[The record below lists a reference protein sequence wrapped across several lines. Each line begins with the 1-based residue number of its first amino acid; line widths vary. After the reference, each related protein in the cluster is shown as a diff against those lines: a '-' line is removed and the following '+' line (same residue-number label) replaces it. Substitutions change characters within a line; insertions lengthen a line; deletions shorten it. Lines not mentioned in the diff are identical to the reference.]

1 MSIVT
6 KKEIE
11 NPQIESITRKFKKKS
26 TKIKKQ
32 KMTKEQMWKQIKR
45 DKVLYIL
52 LLIPIIYFIVFKY
65 IPMSGIVLAFRKYE
79 VGGSMFGS
87 EWVGFKY
94 FNMFLK
100 DPYFWKIFKNTFVL
114 SLSSLII
121 GFPIPIIL
129 ALMLNEVQSPL
140 LKRSV
145 QTVSYLPKFFST
157 VVVVSMISIMLSPS
171 SGIINSILSNFG
183 MEEIYFLK
191 ETEWFRPVYIISEVW
206 QFTGWNAIL
215 YIAALTNI
223 DPQLYEAASIDGAN
237 RWVRMVSVTIPGIM
251 PTIAI
256 TLILSTGSIL
266 SVGFEKV
273 LLLYNNSTMEVAD
286 VIQTYVYRMGILSS
300 NYSYS
305 TAVGLF
311 QAVINLGLISLVNY
325 ISKKTT
331 ETGLW

>member
-1 MSIVT
+1 MSVIREKNIDIT
-6 KKEIE
+6 KRKLHLNNE
-11 NPQIESITRKFKKKS
+11 NGKSKKAS
-26 TKIKKQ
+26 NQ
-32 KMTKEQMWKQIKR
+32 KMTKEQMIRQVKK

-52 LLIPIIYFIVFKY
+52 LAIPIIYFIVFKY
-65 IPMSGIVLAFRKYE
+65 IPMSGIVLAFRKYD

-94 FNMFLK
+94 FTMFLN
-100 DPYFWKIFKNTFVL
+100 DPYFWKVLKNTFVL
-114 SLSSLII
+114 SFTSLII

-129 ALMLNEVQSPL
+129 ALMLNEVQSPM

-145 QTVSYLPKFFST
+145 QTISYLPKFFST

-171 SGIINSILSNFG
+171 SGVVNSFLAHFG
-183 MEEIYFLK
+183 IEEIYFLK
-191 ETEWFRPVYIISEVW
+191 EIEWFRPVYIISEVW

-223 DPQLYEAASIDGAN
+223 DPQLYEAAAIDGAN
-237 RWVRMVSVTIPGIM
+237 RWTRMLKVTIPGIM

-286 VIQTYVYRMGILSS
+286 VIQTYVYRMGIISS

-311 QAVINLGLISLVNY
+311 QAVINLALISLVNY
-325 ISKKTT
+325 VAKKTT
-331 ETGLW
+331 DTGLW

>member
-1 MSIVT
+1 MSVIREKNIDIT
-6 KKEIE
+6 KRKLHLNKE
-11 NPQIESITRKFKKKS
+11 NGKSKKAS
-26 TKIKKQ
+26 NQ
-32 KMTKEQMWKQIKR
+32 KMTKEQMIRQFKK

-52 LLIPIIYFIVFKY
+52 LAIPIIYFIVFKY
-65 IPMSGIVLAFRKYE
+65 IPMSGIVLAFRKYD

-87 EWVGFKY
+87 EWVGLKY
-94 FNMFLK
+94 FTMFLN
-100 DPYFWKIFKNTFVL
+100 DPYFWKVLKNTFVL
-114 SLSSLII
+114 SFTSLLI

-129 ALMLNEVQSPL
+129 ALMLNEVQSPM

-145 QTVSYLPKFFST
+145 QTISYLPKFFST

-171 SGIINSILSNFG
+171 SGVVNSFLANFG
-183 MEEIYFLK
+183 IEEIYFLK
-191 ETEWFRPVYIISEVW
+191 EIEWFRPVYIISEVW

-223 DPQLYEAASIDGAN
+223 DPQLYEAAAIDGAN
-237 RWVRMVSVTIPGIM
+237 RWTRMLKVTIPGIM

-286 VIQTYVYRMGILSS
+286 VIQTYVYRMGIISS

-311 QAVINLGLISLVNY
+311 QAVINLALISLVNY
-325 ISKKTT
+325 VAKKTT
-331 ETGLW
+331 DTGLW

>member
-1 MSIVT
+1 MSMGTENEVDVPRIKSFILGF
-6 KKEIE
+6 KKET
-11 NPQIESITRKFKKKS
+11 NKH
-26 TKIKKQ
+26 KKQ
-32 KMTKEQMWKQIKR
+32 KMTKDQILKQIKK
-45 DKVLYIL
+45 DKVLYML

-65 IPMSGIVLAFRKYE
+65 IPMSGIVLAFRRYD

-87 EWVGFKY
+87 EWVGLKY
-94 FNMFLK
+94 FNMFLN
-100 DPYFWKIFKNTFVL
+100 DPYFWKVFKNTFVL
-114 SLSSLII
+114 SLGSLLI

-140 LKRSV
+140 FKRSI
-145 QTVSYLPKFFST
+145 QTISYLPKFFST

-171 SGIINSILSNFG
+171 SGVVNSVLANLGI
-183 MEEIYFLK
+183 EEIYFLK

-237 RWVRMVSVTIPGIM
+237 RWIRMLKVTIPGIM

-286 VIQTYVYRMGILSS
+286 VIQTYVYRMGIISS

-331 ETGLW
+331 DTGLW